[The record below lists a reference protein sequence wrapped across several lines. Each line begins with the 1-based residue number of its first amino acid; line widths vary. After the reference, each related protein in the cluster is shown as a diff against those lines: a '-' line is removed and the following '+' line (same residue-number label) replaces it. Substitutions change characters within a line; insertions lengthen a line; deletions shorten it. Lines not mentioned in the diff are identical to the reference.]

1 MQERPPAS
9 AYAAAVGM
17 TVAFALSFV
26 ATKTAL
32 KGFEPLLVAL
42 LRFALA
48 GGILWVA
55 WRLRPVR
62 EPVTRAELGRLAL
75 IGFVSLT
82 VYFTFENLGIARTSA
97 SEAAILIATIPI
109 FVALIGA
116 FLPAE
121 RPSGRQWAGI
131 LLSFAGIVGLV
142 LAAGGAGGSLTGNLL
157 VLAASVSGAAYGILA
172 RRLLVSRSALFVTT
186 WQNLFGALFMA
197 PLALGE
203 ALLVGVRRPTV
214 TAAGG
219 VLVLTLV
226 CSILAYLMLNYALR
240 FLPASRVSVF
250 INLTPVVAVASAY
263 VLLGERLTATQG
275 LAAVVVVAGVWVTNS
290 GRRDRGVGSADAR
303 EAGEPEL
310 RSPSAG

>member
-1 MQERPPAS
+1 MQARPPAS

-17 TVAFALSFV
+17 TFAFGLSFV

-32 KGFEPLLVAL
+32 KGFEPLQLAL
-42 LRFALA
+42 LRFSLA
-48 GGILWVA
+48 GAILWVA

-75 IGFVSLT
+75 VGFVSLT
-82 VYFTFENLGIARTSA
+82 VYFSFENTGIGRTSA
-97 SEAAILIATIPI
+97 SEAAILIAAIPI

-121 RPSGRQWAGI
+121 RPTGRQWAGI
-131 LLSFAGIVGLV
+131 LLSFAGVVALV
-142 LAAGGAGGSLTGNLL
+142 LAAGGRGGGSLTGDLL
-157 VLAASVSGAAYGILA
+157 VLAASLSAAVYGILA

-197 PLALGE
+197 PLALVE
-203 ALLVGVRRPTV
+203 ALLLGVRRPTV
-214 TAAGG
+214 PAAGG
-219 VLVLTLV
+219 VLFLTVV
-226 CSILAYLMLNYALR
+226 CSIVAYLLLNYAFR

-250 INLTPVVAVASAY
+250 INFTPIVAVASAY
-263 VLLGERLTATQG
+263 ALLGERLTAGQA
-275 LAAVVVVAGVWVTNS
+275 LAAVVVVAGVWLTNS
-290 GRRDRGVGSADAR
+290 GRRATGD
-303 EAGEPEL
+303 EPEL